1 MAFDDSEDLKPTP
14 GQRLRSFVQ
23 RKDVTQ
29 TIILGV
35 VITALFT
42 IFGLYLY
49 PNWMPAV
56 HSKEMHSARLIM
68 TIFTVLS
75 APIAGFV
82 LAITVRAFLNM
93 HRGDTPPPDQEI
105 SEKSNTPA
113 ILVWCF
119 TTGAFV
125 VAAIVIGL
133 LAYNSDTNSAVAD
146 APDAITVDV
155 TGAQWVWSFY
165 YPAQNIHT
173 HTLELPTG
181 QPVDFKV
188 TSVDVNHSFWP
199 VQLGIKVDANR
210 LVTTTAEARPTV
222 VGHIDIR
229 CAELCGLNH
238 AFMETGGAVVTKSD
252 FNTWVNS
259 IKATGGIEQ

>member
-1 MAFDDSEDLKPTP
+1 MTSNSLEELIPTP
-14 GQRLRSFVQ
+14 GQRIRNFIG

-29 TIILGV
+29 TFVLGIL
-35 VITALFT
+35 ITAFFVLM
-42 IFGLYLY
+42 GLYAY

-68 TIFTVLS
+68 TIFTVVS

-82 LAITVRAFLNM
+82 LAIALRAFLNM
-93 HRGDTPPPDQEI
+93 HRGDTPPPEVEV
-105 SEKSNTPA
+105 SERSNTPA

-119 TTGAFV
+119 STGAFV

-146 APDAITVDV
+146 APDALTVQV
-155 TGAQWVWSFY
+155 TGAQWAWSFY
-165 YPAQNIHT
+165 YPAQNIYT

-181 QPVDFKV
+181 VPVDFKV

-210 LVTTTAEARPTV
+210 IVTTTAEARPTIL
-222 VGHIDIR
+222 GPIDIR

-238 AFMETGGAVVTKSD
+238 AFMETSGAVVSKSD
-252 FNTWVNS
+252 FNNWVSS
-259 IKATGGIEQ
+259 IKASGGVQQ

>member
-1 MAFDDSEDLKPTP
+1 MAFDEAEDLKPTP

-23 RKDVTQ
+23 RKDVAQ
-29 TIILGV
+29 TIVLGV
-35 VITALFT
+35 VITAFFVVL
-42 IFGLYLY
+42 GLYGY

-56 HSKEMHSARLIM
+56 HSKEMHSAREIM

-82 LAITVRAFLNM
+82 LSIAVRAFLNM
-93 HRGDTPPPDQEI
+93 HRGNTPPPDQDV

-119 TTGAFV
+119 STGAFV

-146 APDAITVDV
+146 APKARTVDV

-165 YPAQNIHT
+165 YPAQNIQT

-181 QPVDFKV
+181 QPVEFDVK
-188 TSVDVNHSFWP
+188 SVDVNHSFWP

-210 LVTTTAEARPTV
+210 LVTTTAEARPTTL
-222 VGHIDIR
+222 GPIDIR

-238 AFMETGGAVVTKSD
+238 AFMQTSGAVVSEND
-252 FNTWVNS
+252 FNNWVNS
-259 IKATGGIEQ
+259 IKASGGIEQ